1 MHHCTGDMP
10 LGLCFSFLHITIIML
25 LSPTFDPMG
34 QAILDYASTGH
45 AGTLRVLS
53 SMFDDDEIPVPTL
66 FRTELQMPP
75 LERMALNLCRGH
87 VLDVGAG
94 AGCHSLA
101 LQDKGLDVC
110 SIDISPLST
119 QARTLRGVKDAH
131 CTDFYDQELDYMRFD
146 TIILLMNGLGIAGTL
161 SNLPSLLNRCKV
173 LLAPDGRVLADSSDL
188 RYVFEDEEGNFDWD
202 PAEGYYGEVDYQMIY
217 KQCKG
222 KPFDWLYV
230 DFDTLQRTAQQC
242 GLAAHKVAD
251 GEHYDYLAEL
261 RAL

>member
-1 MHHCTGDMP
+1 MP
-10 LGLCFSFLHITIIML
+10 HGLCFQFNYFTTIML
-25 LSPTFDPMG
+25 LSPTLDPMG
-34 QAILDYASTGH
+34 QAIWDYASTGH

-53 SMFDDDEIPVPTL
+53 SMFDDDEIPLATL

-101 LQDKGLDVC
+101 LQNRDIEVC

-119 QARTLRGVKDAH
+119 RARTLRGVRDAR
-131 CTDFYDQELDYMRFD
+131 CTDFWGQELDGMRFD
-146 TIILLMNGLGIAGTL
+146 TIVLLMNGLGIAGTL
-161 SNLPSLLNRCKV
+161 DRLPSLLNRCKA
-173 LLAPDGRVLADSSDL
+173 LLTLGGRVLADSSDL
-188 RYVFEDEEGNFDWD
+188 RYVFEDEDGNFDWD
-202 PAEGYYGEVDYQMIY
+202 PAEGYYGEVDYQMVY

-222 KPFDWLYV
+222 QPFDWLYV

-242 GLAAHKVAD
+242 GLVARKVAD

-261 RAL
+261 KAL